1 MWFAHPPMTFNF
13 DTLPDRRGTDSQK
26 WQKFAGRDVL
36 PMWVADMDFMSAPAI
51 VQAIQ
56 RRAAH
61 GIFGYARP
69 VKSTVD
75 AVVGALAA
83 RYKWE
88 IDPSWIVWLPGLVVG
103 LNVAIRA
110 FTEPG
115 DEVLSL
121 SPIYPP
127 FTMAPKGQGRVAKS
141 VPLALDTDAGRWE
154 IDWDALK
161 AAVTPRT
168 KVLLFCHPHNPVA
181 RVWTRDE
188 LTKVSEFCAQHDLF
202 LCSDEI
208 HCDLLLEPGAVHEPI
223 GVVAPGETARTA
235 TFMAPSK
242 TFNVPGLGASFAIIP
257 DASLR
262 AQYVRAAAGIV
273 AEVNVFGYVAC
284 EAAYR
289 DGEPWRQELITYLRG
304 NRDFLLD
311 FIAREIPGVRVEAPV
326 EATYLAWLNVAELDL
341 SDPAKY
347 FEAGGVGLS
356 DGVPF
361 GAEPGTHLRI
371 NFGCPRSILTEG
383 LTRMRAAVLAK

>member
-1 MWFAHPPMTFNF
+1 MTFNF

-75 AVVGALAA
+75 AVVAALAA

-127 FTMAPKGQGRVAKS
+127 FTVAPKGQGRVAKS
-141 VPLALDTDAGRWE
+141 VPLALDKKAGRWE

-181 RVWTRDE
+181 RVWTRAE
-188 LTKVSEFCAQHDLF
+188 LAKVSEFCAQHDLF

-208 HCDLLLEPGAVHEPI
+208 HCDLLLEPGAVHEPV
-223 GVVAPGETARTA
+223 GVVSPGETARTA

-304 NRDFLLD
+304 NRDFLID
-311 FIAREIPGVRVEAPV
+311 FIAREIPGIRIEAPI

-341 SDPAKY
+341 SNPAKY

-361 GAEPGTHLRI
+361 GAEPGTHVRI